1 MATEADGG
9 VDRGGPRECIL
20 DKFSPKQN
28 RSIPPLRPRW
38 AHRLQ
43 ADFPHLTFAVNGG
56 IKSLPMAARHLGLG
70 PLPEGGQG
78 EGCCYGSYVG
88 LNEWSLADNEA
99 RLSLSSPPLPQHF
112 VPPPFPQHF
121 NPPLPLTRVFRVHR
135 TRPSLTG
142 RTCPPSAAS

>member
-88 LNEWSLADNEA
+88 PAGYL
-99 RLSLSSPPLPQHF
+99 
-112 VPPPFPQHF
+112 
-121 NPPLPLTRVFRVHR
+121 
-135 TRPSLTG
+135 G
-142 RTCPPSAAS
+142 RRRCPCWWGQGQGGAGTD